1 MSTSTMRSEHG
12 DTRSE
17 GDVTD
22 APVATRSEGSVTD
35 APVIGGPGR
44 VRSAWRRVRRFI
56 STILFGSDAVTML
69 DMRDINAYLETTEG

>member
-17 GDVTD
+17 DGLTD
-22 APVATRSEGSVTD
+22 APA
-35 APVIGGPGR
+35 IGRPGR
-44 VRSAWRRVRRFI
+44 VSSAWRRVRRFV

>member
-22 APVATRSEGSVTD
+22 APVATRTEVDVTD
-35 APVIGGPGR
+35 APVIGRPGR
-44 VRSAWRRVRRFI
+44 VSSAWRRARRFA

-69 DMRDINAYLETTEG
+69 DMRDVNAYLETTEG

>member
-17 GDVTD
+17 DGLID
-22 APVATRSEGSVTD
+22 APAT
-35 APVIGGPGR
+35 GGPGR
-44 VRSAWRRVRRFI
+44 VSSAWRRARRFA

-69 DMRDINAYLETTEG
+69 DMRDVNAYLETTEG

>member
-1 MSTSTMRSEHG
+1 MSTSTMRSVHG

-17 GDVTD
+17 DGVTD
-22 APVATRSEGSVTD
+22 APAGVGGGVTVAPAAGAR
-35 APVIGGPGR
+35 GR
-44 VRSAWRRVRRFI
+44 VSSAWRRVRRFI

>member
-1 MSTSTMRSEHG
+1 MSTSTMRSVPEG
-12 DTRSE
+12 TRSE
-17 GDVTD
+17 DGVTD
-22 APVATRSEGSVTD
+22 APA
-35 APVIGGPGR
+35 IGRPGR

>member
-17 GDVTD
+17 DGVPD
-22 APVATRSEGSVTD
+22 APVA
-35 APVIGGPGR
+35 R
-44 VRSAWRRVRRFI
+44 VDSRRDRRACRRSAGTGEFRVETRVRRFI

-69 DMRDINAYLETTEG
+69 

>member
-17 GDVTD
+17 DGVTD
-22 APVATRSEGSVTD
+22 APARVDVDVTN
-35 APVIGGPGR
+35 APAAGARGR
-44 VRSAWRRVRRFI
+44 VSSVLRRVRRFV